1 MGRGLG
7 VQALGVPPGSGQ
19 EKPEWT
25 APGPP
30 AGNAPLNFK
39 RPSSLIPPQLLHPP
53 QGRTGD
59 RRGST
64 THGSALLAWISTE
77 AVYTL
82 LSLEAKGRQVRG
94 LILEEAGGRGNFHPG
109 SS

>member
-1 MGRGLG
+1 MGC
-7 VQALGVPPGSGQ
+7 
-19 EKPEWT
+19 
-25 APGPP
+25 PGPP
-30 AGNAPLNFK
+30 AGSIPLNFI
-39 RPSSLIPPQLLHPP
+39 RPSSFILPQLLHPP
-53 QGRTGD
+53 QGRIGD

-94 LILEEAGGRGNFHPG
+94 PVLEEAGGRATSDLALPSHVSFPPDPQLPHLQNG
-109 SS
+109 

>member
-19 EKPEWT
+19 KKPEWA

-30 AGNAPLNFK
+30 AGSIPLNFK
-39 RPSSLIPPQLLHPP
+39 RPNSLSPPELPHPP

-82 LSLEAKGRQVRG
+82 LSLKAKGRQVRG
-94 LILEEAGGRGNFHPG
+94 PILEEAGGWGNFQPG